1 MALAP
6 LCGLGSLR
14 VPDVEALDVKLKSF
28 VGGTADTFHIELFSA
43 NGLLAGV
50 ARFVVGRTTPEARN
64 AVVRKI
70 TLSELAADY

>member
-28 VGGTADTFHIELFSA
+28 VGGTAGTFHIELFSA
-43 NGLLAGV
+43 DGLLA
-50 ARFVVGRTTPEARN
+50 VVGRTTPEARN
-64 AVVRKI
+64 PVVRKI
-70 TLSELAADY
+70 TLSELEADY